1 MDKIQNHNIKNLLNV
16 VLLVIILATLPVEVL
31 AQQMNKHEKEQKNW
45 LLK

>member
-31 AQQMNKHEKEQKNW
+31 AQDR
-45 LLK
+45 